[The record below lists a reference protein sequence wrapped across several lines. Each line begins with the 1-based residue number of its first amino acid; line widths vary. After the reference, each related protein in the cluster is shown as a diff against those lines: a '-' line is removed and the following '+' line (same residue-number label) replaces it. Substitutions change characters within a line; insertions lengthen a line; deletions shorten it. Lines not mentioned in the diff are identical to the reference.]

1 MSSRSLEG
9 NSNILGF
16 GLSTLLVIETSDLR
30 KDAMVTFKQIGT
42 LAGQVLLKAERSARR
57 RALRLSGEPISREQP
72 TDSPGALTAPVRE
85 SGEVAGTR
93 SSNEKDG
100 ARSSA
105 SVTLEGKSG
114 EIGQTSSSL
123 HAVNGKIELASTGE
137 PTHRPRA
144 FPPRRVGSPV
154 LVVTDDHDN
163 VALMMRAASSRM
175 VWADARGVPS
185 RSSRPLSQP

>member
-1 MSSRSLEG
+1 
-9 NSNILGF
+9 LGF

-72 TDSPGALTAPVRE
+72 TDSPGTLTAPVRE

-93 SSNEKDG
+93 NAMKSAGDETP
-100 ARSSA
+100 A

-114 EIGQTSSSL
+114 GGVETRSSL
-123 HAVNGKIELASTGE
+123 HAVNGKIELTGIGRRSV
-137 PTHRPRA
+137 PPPYGVSPAPALRLPMPAHR
-144 FPPRRVGSPV
+144 
-154 LVVTDDHDN
+154 
-163 VALMMRAASSRM
+163 M
-175 VWADARGVPS
+175 
-185 RSSRPLSQP
+185 